1 MAPDDVD
8 ALQRRAAETWF
19 LDNGLPAVL
28 RPGALVRRL
37 WPRSAPALAGLA
49 VFMVWSV
56 VIVLMTGKHTIDID
70 GRPTRTEWFVLALLV
85 LVLPLTALVGWLVSR
100 LKSISSRTIASLVS
114 VVLVVVGVFFGGPS
128 SYVLTNAV
136 LAAVCVVAVLALTAS
151 GVGSILGWA
160 ANVTLN
166 NLALTGTLLV
176 RALPFVLL
184 TVLVFFNTYIW
195 LMAEYVG
202 RTRLML
208 ALLLFGLIAVA
219 FIASSIAD
227 QVKPMLSGSGHPGSG
242 DDSRLTGTPFAAI
255 ADLPGSDQYSRAER
269 WNVIFVLAVS
279 QVVQVAVVALVT
291 SGIFFL
297 LGLIL
302 LNPKLLAE
310 WTRGGSSDG
319 TILTMTLP
327 VPQALIQT
335 TMFLG
340 ALTFMNVS
348 AKAVG
353 DSDYKSRFL
362 DPLIDDLRVT
372 LVARNRYRGLP
383 ER

>member
-8 ALQRRAAETWF
+8 VLQRRAAETWF

-28 RPGALVRRL
+28 RPGALLRRL

-56 VIVLMTGKHTIDID
+56 VIVLITGKHTIDID
-70 GRPTRTEWFVLALLV
+70 GRPTRAEWFVLALLV

-100 LKSISSRTIASLVS
+100 LQSLRSRRIAATVS
-114 VVLVVVGVFFGGPS
+114 VALAVVGIFFGGPT

-136 LAAVCVVAVLALTAS
+136 IAAVSVVVILGLTAA

-160 ANVTLN
+160 AKVTMN
-166 NLALTGTLLV
+166 DLALTGTLLV

-195 LMAEYVG
+195 LMAEYVS
-202 RTRLML
+202 RARLTL
-208 ALLLFGLIAVA
+208 ALLLFALIAVA
-219 FIASSIAD
+219 FITSSTAD
-227 QVKPMLSGSGHPGSG
+227 QLKPMLSASSQPGS
-242 DDSRLTGTPFAAI
+242 DDGCLNGTPFAAI
-255 ADLPGSDQYSRAER
+255 ADPPGSDRLSRPER
-269 WNVIFVLAVS
+269 WNAIFVLAVS
-279 QVVQVAVVALVT
+279 QVVQVAMVALVT

-302 LNPKLLAE
+302 LNPRLLAE
-310 WTRGGSSDG
+310 WTRGGRSDG
-319 TILTMTLP
+319 TFLTMTLP
-327 VPQALIQT
+327 VPQSLIQT

-340 ALTFMNVS
+340 ALTFMYVS

-353 DSDYKSRFL
+353 DADYKSRFL

-372 LVARNRYRGLP
+372 LLARNRYRTLP
-383 ER
+383 AR

>member
-1 MAPDDVD
+1 MAPDDQDV
-8 ALQRRAAETWF
+8 LRRRAAETWF

-49 VFMVWSV
+49 VFMIWSV
-56 VIVLMTGKHTIDID
+56 TIVLVTGKHTIDID
-70 GRPTRTEWFVLALLV
+70 GRPTRAEWFVLALLV
-85 LVLPLTALVGWLVSR
+85 LVLPCTALAGWLVSR
-100 LKSISSRTIASLVS
+100 LKTLRARSVAATVS
-114 VVLVVVGVFFGGPS
+114 VALVAVGAFFGGPTS
-128 SYVLTNAV
+128 RTLTNAV
-136 LAAVCVVAVLALTAS
+136 ITGIVVVAILVLTAS

-166 NLALTGTLLV
+166 DLALTGTLLV

-195 LMAEYVG
+195 LMAEYVS
-202 RTRLML
+202 RTRLTL
-208 ALLLFGLIAVA
+208 ALLLFAAIAVA
-219 FIASSIAD
+219 FVTSSTAD
-227 QVKPMLSGSGHPGSG
+227 QLKPMLSANGRPVSG
-242 DDSRLTGTPFAAI
+242 DNDRLTGTPFAAI
-255 ADLPGSDQYSRAER
+255 ADPPDSDRLSRTER

-279 QVVQVAVVALVT
+279 QVVQVAMVALVT
-291 SGIFFL
+291 SSIFFL

-302 LNPKLLAE
+302 LNPRLLAE
-310 WTRGGSSDG
+310 WTRGGRSDG
-319 TILTMTLP
+319 TFLTMTLP
-327 VPQALIQT
+327 VPQSLIQT

-340 ALTFMNVS
+340 GLTFMYVS

-353 DSDYKSRFL
+353 DADYKSRFL

-372 LVARNRYRGLP
+372 LLARNRYRTLP
-383 ER
+383 TR